1 MHSFSFRALTCTTYC
16 NRGSHACRHWFSIS
30 FDLTLDFG
38 LSFFFRHRQFLYRYK
53 NSWKRCNQPQSSRC
67 NSIFFDFIFVTVIVI
82 VDAILVFDGIFENCA
97 AAQQFMHCTVF
108 DLAICC
114 VCRQFC
120 SIFFLFDLFFRVVSF
135 VYCLLPYCTHTQ
147 AHAFSNCF
155 SNSRHKFMQLHL
167 INMNSILRSSN
178 VVNGVSSSFLTDL
191 YDELK
196 HFMGNLVLLKRI
208 TRVCVWHQINI

>member
-1 MHSFSFRALTCTTYC
+1 MQFDFLRFYICYRYCYCRCNSCVRWNIRKLCGCSTIHALHCIRFGNLLCLPSVLFDFFSLR
-16 NRGSHACRHWFSIS
+16 
-30 FDLTLDFG
+30 
-38 LSFFFRHRQFLYRYK
+38 SFFFALFR
-53 NSWKRCNQPQSSRC
+53 S
-67 NSIFFDFIFVTVIVI
+67 FIV
-82 VDAILVFDGIFENCA
+82 
-97 AAQQFMHCTVF
+97 
-108 DLAICC
+108 CC
-114 VCRQFC
+114 H
-120 SIFFLFDLFFRVVSF
+120 IA
-135 VYCLLPYCTHTQ
+135 HTQ

-208 TRVCVWHQINI
+208 TRVCV